1 MNIKDLKEYLSR
13 FDENEGFSVVVVDP
27 EKRTVHKN
35 KMATFLSDTPALI
48 LEVDGTVPMDEVVER
63 VSEDGSSK
71 DE

>member
-13 FDENEGFSVVVVDP
+13 FDEKEGFSVVVVDT
-27 EKRTVHKN
+27 EKRIVHKN
-35 KMATFLSDTPALI
+35 KMAHFLTDTPALF
-48 LEVDGTVPMDEVVER
+48 LEVDGIMPMDEVVER